1 MIKTFYTFVFTT
13 ILLTQSAFAQY
24 CSGTL
29 LKTAATGTFT
39 DGSGTGNLYA
49 NNSNCQWLIQ
59 PVGAATITLDFIG
72 VFDLELYNCSDKIII
87 YDGSDT
93 SANILGIFC
102 GNANLTPPAGVTST
116 GGSMLVR
123 FTSDGSYNNTGWE
136 VSYTST
142 TTPPVYCSGSTTLTQ
157 PSGNLDD
164 GSGSDNYS
172 DNADCIWYIE
182 PLNASSISLTFTA
195 FNIQGG
201 MDFVKVYD
209 NSGYTPVQIGSFSG
223 STIPSVVTLTGG
235 YMAVEFTSNASVTN
249 LGWAASYTSVS
260 TTGIVDKDL
269 LSSVTI
275 FPNPF
280 HQTATLQFSVPEAEA
295 CELIMVDI
303 VGKVVKN
310 IAIPPLTSSL
320 VIDAKSLPIGMYFY
334 TISKNNMLIHNGK
347 MIVE

>member
-1 MIKTFYTFVFTT
+1 MIKTIYTFVFTT

-29 LKTAATGTFT
+29 LKTAATGTFN
-39 DGSGTGNLYA
+39 DGSGTGNNYA
-49 NNSNCQWLIQ
+49 DNSNCQWLIQ

-93 SANILGIFC
+93 SATVLGTFC

-123 FTSDGSYNNTGWE
+123 FTSDGSYNNGGWE

-142 TTPPVYCSGSTTLTQ
+142 TAPPVYCSGSTYLTQ
-157 PSGNLDD
+157 PSGTFED

-172 DNADCIWYIE
+172 DNANCIWYIE

-195 FNIQGG
+195 FNTQGG

-209 NSGYTPVQIGSFSG
+209 NYYTPVQIGSFSG
-223 STIPSVVTLTGG
+223 SSIPSVVTLTGG
-235 YMAVEFTSNASVTN
+235 YMMVEFTSNASITD

-260 TTGIVDKDL
+260 TTDIVGKEL
-269 LSSVTI
+269 LGSVAI
-275 FPNPF
+275 YPNPF

-295 CELIMVDI
+295 CELIMYDI
-303 VGKVVKN
+303 IGKVIKN
-310 IAIPPLTSSL
+310 ISIPPLTSSL
-320 VIDAKSLPIGMYFY
+320 VIDAKSLPTGMYFY
-334 TISKNNMLIHNGK
+334 TITKNNMPIHNGK
-347 MIVE
+347 MIIE